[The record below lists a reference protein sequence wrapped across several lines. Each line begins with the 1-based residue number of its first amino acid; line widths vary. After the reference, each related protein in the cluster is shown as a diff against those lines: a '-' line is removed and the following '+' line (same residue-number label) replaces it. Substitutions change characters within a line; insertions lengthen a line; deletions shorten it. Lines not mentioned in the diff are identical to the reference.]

1 MEFEC
6 SNTAGIDSLRGFS
19 YQIKVFVWA
28 LASLKNGQRVEYET
42 IDDVNIRSINPSNFD
57 DKCRGII
64 NSIDNNWINQAIQ
77 VKRTKIDNKTAKK
90 ILFNWLLLENRG
102 DVREYQIV
110 TEDFYKN
117 SDIIFNQDTDA
128 IFQEIKKAK
137 IKRNDALIAQVKSIY
152 GADKDKFKNAI
163 KNIRKKHK
171 FISVD
176 SIDEELFNAFADI
189 FVKDGVVESIY
200 ELRIIE
206 LINYAIKGIFSSIE
220 KRQPFICDYLA
231 FRREAENICERIQ
244 NKKINI
250 DYACYTKANPI
261 YIERFAETREYIQ
274 LKYCKLSEKNIQT
287 HLGYEQYY
295 KQYRMMNL
303 GNGREDLLD
312 NIEITSAENFSM
324 VKDILQQEKRDVPLN
339 RLSETQKMENS
350 YSDSIQI
357 KNGALVYLT
366 KEDMDEERQISWKDD

>member
-57 DKCRGII
+57 DECRGII

-220 KRQPFICDYLA
+220 NRQPFICDYLA

-339 RLSETQKMENS
+339 RLNETKKMENS